1 MLFARAPARAIDDA
15 LEGLRGRAVNIESA
29 VLDRIAD
36 VYGWR
41 LHCVVLCVC
50 VVGVSGRS
58 HQREIVC
65 MSLIGCFRIVVLGRS
80 GSTQHSNGRGLR

>member
-36 VYGWR
+36 VY
-41 LHCVVLCVC
+41 
-50 VVGVSGRS
+50 
-58 HQREIVC
+58 
-65 MSLIGCFRIVVLGRS
+65 
-80 GSTQHSNGRGLR
+80 